1 MVSFTSVCALWSV
14 RSLAYW
20 IHPHSPKCLVN
31 SCSSVTSQEGVDS
44 SLHHKSQ
51 DFVLSLF
58 SEMCKWELTWEQKS
72 LILIFGLGVRVAFL
86 FLIFCLVTQ
95 KLLGFPVMFS
105 PSCVYIIFFM
115 SAGERKSPTDNERAT
130 RSFISQERPLENLC
144 SWRVIP
150 EKPHSKLNRS
160 QASKVGKLGLSS
172 LEGGRP
178 QETRCLASYVII
190 HSISHLHLGTLVL
203 PFPPACPV

>member
-1 MVSFTSVCALWSV
+1 MVSITSVCALWVV

-105 PSCVYIIFFM
+105 PSCVYIILFYVSWGKEVSYRQWKSNKIFYIPRRA
-115 SAGERKSPTDNERAT
+115 SGE
-130 RSFISQERPLENLC
+130 
-144 SWRVIP
+144 
-150 EKPHSKLNRS
+150 
-160 QASKVGKLGLSS
+160 S
-172 LEGGRP
+172 LFLTCHPG
-178 QETRCLASYVII
+178 ET
-190 HSISHLHLGTLVL
+190 
-203 PFPPACPV
+203 P